1 MVVESIKVRQDDGKL
16 VVGTHGTGVYST
28 TISDITDIFPSS
40 SDIANI
46 EQNQFNVY
54 PNPANSL
61 VNLIW
66 KKSYNELLIF
76 NSLGKRGKKHE
87 GYEPI
92 KHTTFC

>member
-1 MVVESIKVRQDDGKL
+1 MTGKL

-66 KKSYNELLIF
+66 KKAITNYLSLIH
-76 NSLGKRGKKHE
+76 LAKR
-87 GYEPI
+87 
-92 KHTTFC
+92 